1 MGYRRDDAATTS
13 ERTIRITRVLWGILF
28 LNVAVAI
35 AKLAWGVVSGSV
47 AMQADGFHSLF
58 DGTSN
63 VIGLIGMYLARR
75 PADRDHPY
83 GHNKFETYASAA
95 IGAMLALAAYNVGSS
110 AIRALLAENVTPV
123 RVDAISFGIMIG
135 TLAVNLLITAW
146 ERSVGR
152 KLGSEVLIA
161 DASHTGSDILVS
173 LGVIGGLVAV
183 QAGYPSADPIIAIG
197 VSLAIAMTAWRVLK
211 QAGTTLA
218 DTARID
224 PSLVCQAVLDIDG
237 VLGCHHVRTRGSASQ
252 VYMDLHVQVASA
264 LSVAQ
269 GHEIAE
275 RVERVICDVYPEV
288 TDVLAHLEP
297 FDEYQRTKTAEEI
310 DAGLA

>member
-1 MGYRRDDAATTS
+1 MGYRRDDASTTS
-13 ERTIRITRVLWGILF
+13 ERTTKITRVLWVILF
-28 LNVAVAI
+28 LNLAVAA
-35 AKLAWGVVSGSV
+35 AKLVWGVISGSV

-63 VIGLIGMYLARR
+63 VVGLIGMYLARR

-110 AIRALLAENVTPV
+110 AIGGLLADNVTPP
-123 RVDAISFGIMIG
+123 RVDAISFAVMLG
-135 TLAVNLLITAW
+135 TLGVNLAITTW
-146 ERSVGR
+146 ERAVGR
-152 KLGSEVLIA
+152 KLGSEVLVA
-161 DASHTGSDILVS
+161 DASHTGSDVLVS
-173 LGVIGGLVAV
+173 LGVIVGLVAV
-183 QAGYPSADPIIAIG
+183 RMGYPMADPLIAIG

-224 PSLVCQAVLDIDG
+224 PSDVCQAVLEVDG
-237 VLGCHHVRTRGSASQ
+237 VLGCHHVRTRGSAAQ
-252 VYMDLHVQVASA
+252 VYMDLHVQVGSE
-264 LSVAQ
+264 LSVAR

-297 FDEYQRTKTAEEI
+297 FDEYQRVKTAEEI

>member
-1 MGYRRDDAATTS
+1 MGYRRDDASTTS
-13 ERTIRITRVLWGILF
+13 ERTGTITRVLWGILF
-28 LNVAVAI
+28 LNLVVAA
-35 AKLAWGVVSGSV
+35 AKLVWGVISGSV

-63 VIGLIGMYLARR
+63 VVGLIGIYLARR

-110 AIRALLAENVTPV
+110 AVAGLVADSITPP
-123 RVDAISFGIMIG
+123 RVDAISFAVMLG
-135 TLAVNLLITAW
+135 TLGVNLAITTW
-146 ERSVGR
+146 ERSMGR
-152 KLGSEVLIA
+152 KLGSEVLVA
-161 DASHTGSDILVS
+161 DASHTGSDVLVS
-173 LGVIGGLVAV
+173 LGVIAGLVAV
-183 QAGYPSADPIIAIG
+183 RAGYPAADPLIAIG
-197 VSLAIAMTAWRVLK
+197 VSLAIAMTAWRVLT

-218 DTARID
+218 DTARVD
-224 PSLVCQAVLDIDG
+224 PSDVCQAVLGIDG

-252 VYMDLHVQVASA
+252 VYMDLHVQVGPE

-275 RVERVICDVYPEV
+275 RVERTICDIYPAV

-297 FDEYQRTKTAEEI
+297 FDEYQRVKTAEEI